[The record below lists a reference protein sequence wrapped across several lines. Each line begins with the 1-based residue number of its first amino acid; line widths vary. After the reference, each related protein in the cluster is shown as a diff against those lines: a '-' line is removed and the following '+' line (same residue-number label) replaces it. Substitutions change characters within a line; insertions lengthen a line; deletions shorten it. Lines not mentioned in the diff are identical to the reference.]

1 MNRAGERFNQNIME
15 RITDEAQLRE
25 IARQVRLDI
34 VEMLYRSGSGH
45 LGGSLSATDILVA
58 LFFGKMRL
66 KEGDPGWPERD
77 LFVLSKGHA
86 APAYYAILAR
96 LGYFP
101 REELFTLREFGSIL
115 QGHPDASSTPGV
127 EVSTGSLGQGL
138 SVANGLALA
147 LRLNQSRR
155 RVYVLLG
162 DGEIQE
168 GQIWEAAMSASHYG
182 LDNITAIVDRNRL
195 QIDGRTSE
203 VMSVEPLTQK
213 WEAFGWHTVQVDGHS
228 FPELMD
234 ALAAGD
240 LIKGRPR
247 MIIAQTIKGKGVSIF
262 EDQAKY
268 HGVTPTTEEYQQ
280 ALKELQAA

>member
-1 MNRAGERFNQNIME
+1 MQKNSNAILD
-15 RITDEAQLRE
+15 ISLLRE

-115 QGHPDASSTPGV
+115 QENPDASSTPGV

-168 GQIWEAAMSASHYG
+168 GPIWEGAMSASHYG
-182 LDNITAIVDRNRL
+182 LDNITAIVDRKPL

-203 VMSVEPLTQK
+203 
-213 WEAFGWHTVQVDGHS
+213 G
-228 FPELMD
+228 
-234 ALAAGD
+234 
-240 LIKGRPR
+240 
-247 MIIAQTIKGKGVSIF
+247 
-262 EDQAKY
+262 
-268 HGVTPTTEEYQQ
+268 
-280 ALKELQAA
+280 